1 MALESIL
8 KNNATFYPSLF
19 CLLIA
24 IFVFNFTTTRIRRRR
39 RSKSNVPPSPPKLP
53 FIGNL
58 HQLGTLPHRSFRTLS
73 HKYGPL
79 MLLHLGRTPSL
90 VVSSAEIAREIIKAH
105 DVVFSNRTQTT
116 AAKIF
121 FYGCKDVAFIHYGE
135 EWRHKRKICVA
146 ELLSLNRVQSFEF
159 IRKEE
164 VEEMVSNIREAC
176 KRKNKVSP
184 VINLSQILIG
194 ASVNI
199 LLRCVVGNRCNAL
212 RGSSN
217 FDDLARKVMI
227 QLVDFSFGDFVP
239 CLWWMDYVTGL
250 IPKLKATFR
259 ELDAFFDEVIAQH
272 KTDDQS
278 DRKEKDF
285 VDILLHLQE
294 EPMPEFKLT
303 QQDIKAILVDMFVA
317 GSDTSSTALEWAM
330 TELVRN
336 PSIMRKAQ
344 EEVRRVVGDKSKVE
358 DIDVKQMK
366 YLECVV
372 KETLRLHP
380 PAPLLAPRET
390 RSTVKIRGYDIPP
403 KTSVYINAWAIQRD
417 PEVWER
423 AEEFVPERFENSEID
438 FKGQDFEFIPFG
450 IGRRRCPGI
459 AFGIASVEYV
469 LANLLNWFEWKLP
482 ETATCAQD
490 IDMTEK
496 SGVTVNKKEPLH
508 LQPVPVG
515 SFGS

>member
-1 MALESIL
+1 MAVESVLE
-8 KNNATFYPSLF
+8 NNATSIYLSLF
-19 CLLIA
+19 CLIITIL
-24 IFVFNFTTTRIRRRR
+24 VFKFITSR
-39 RSKSNVPPSPPKLP
+39 RSKCDVPPSPPKLP

-79 MLLHLGRTPSL
+79 MLLHLGQTPTL
-90 VVSSAEIAREIIKAH
+90 VVSSADIAREIFRAH
-105 DVVFSNRTQTT
+105 DVVFSNRPQTV

-121 FYGCKDVAFIHYGE
+121 FYGCKDVGYVRYGE
-135 EWRHKRKICVA
+135 EWRHKRKICVL
-146 ELLSLNRVQSFEF
+146 ELLSLNRVRSFQY
-159 IRKEE
+159 IREEE
-164 VEEMVSNIREAC
+164 VAELVSKIREAC
-176 KRKNKVSP
+176 AEN
-184 VINLSQILIG
+184 INVTEMLIG
-194 ASVNI
+194 ASNNI
-199 LLRCVVGNRCNAL
+199 VSRCVLGHKYDAPHGR
-212 RGSSN
+212 SS
-217 FDDLARKVMI
+217 FGDVARKVMI
-227 QLVDFSFGDFVP
+227 QFAHFSFGDFFP
-239 CLWWMDYVTGL
+239 CLWWMDYVTGF

-259 ELDAFFDEVIAQH
+259 ELDAFFDE
-272 KTDDQS
+272 
-278 DRKEKDF
+278 
-285 VDILLHLQE
+285 
-294 EPMPEFKLT
+294 
-303 QQDIKAILVDMFVA
+303 DMFVA
-317 GSDTSSTALEWAM
+317 GNDTSSTALEWAM

-336 PSIMRKAQ
+336 PSIIRKAQ

-358 DIDVKQMK
+358 EIDVKQMK

-450 IGRRRCPGI
+450 AGRRGCPGI
-459 AFGIASVEYV
+459 LFGVASIEYV
-469 LANLLNWFEWKLP
+469 LANLLYWFDWKLP
-482 ETATCAQD
+482 GSAQD
-490 IDMTEK
+490 IDMTEN
-496 SGVTVNKKEPLH
+496 SWVTLNKKEPLH
-508 LQPVPVG
+508 LQPVPVH